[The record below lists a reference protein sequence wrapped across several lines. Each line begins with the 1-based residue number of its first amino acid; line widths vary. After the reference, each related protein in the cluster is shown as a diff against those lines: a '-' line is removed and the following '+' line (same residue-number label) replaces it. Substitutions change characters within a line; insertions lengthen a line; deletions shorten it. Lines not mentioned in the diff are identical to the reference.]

1 MVSHGPQGAPRQ
13 GDRPGATFYALLGLG
28 PDAPEAAIRTA
39 ITTQRR
45 TWRRRTTA
53 PDINARQEAER
64 RMQALEDAER
74 TLLDAERRRA
84 YDAHLRTV
92 KGPPPGQP
100 AGLPPGGPAGAR
112 PSGPP
117 GARPPGPVR
126 SASGGGPTA
135 PAGGA
140 PGGPP
145 AGPPAEQEDRR
156 WLVRAVE
163 QLDKGQAEV
172 AAFTARRAVDEDP
185 ENSYAWSVL
194 AEAAARSSD
203 PQIAQDA
210 ISRALVLDPESAALH
225 AQRGWILEHAG
236 EHERGVGAY
245 RSAAKLAPK
254 RPDYRVR
261 AVKALLRA
269 DLVDD
274 AVTEAEAA
282 YQAFPE
288 DGDVRS
294 ALGAALAERAVA
306 AQHELPDGR
315 LVISSLSQAS
325 YVLALANR
333 GLSVHP
339 PDPGVRVDLERQR
352 EYARKAGRRR
362 FSMAAF
368 RRNYRWPVGFG
379 LLAVA
384 GVCCG
389 PGFAQGFSDGFR
401 LMYYVGLMV
410 VLLGLAG
417 AVLLTCF
424 EPIHKR
430 NATLI
435 ENTVPR
441 RSARGPG
448 ATSKQPR

>member
-1 MVSHGPQGAPRQ
+1 
-13 GDRPGATFYALLGLG
+13 
-28 PDAPEAAIRTA
+28 
-39 ITTQRR
+39 
-45 TWRRRTTA
+45 
-53 PDINARQEAER
+53 
-64 RMQALEDAER
+64 
-74 TLLDAERRRA
+74 
-84 YDAHLRTV
+84 
-92 KGPPPGQP
+92 PPS
-100 AGLPPGGPAGAR
+100 AAR
-112 PSGPP
+112 PAPAGPP
-117 GARPPGPVR
+117 GH
-126 SASGGGPTA
+126 TA
-135 PAGGA
+135 
-140 PGGPP
+140 P
-145 AGPPAEQEDRR
+145 AGPPAGAPAGAVEQEERR

-163 QLDKGQAEV
+163 QLDKGQPEV

-185 ENSYAWSVL
+185 ENSYAWAVL
-194 AEAAARSSD
+194 AEAAARSAD
-203 PQIAQDA
+203 PKAAQEA

-225 AQRGWILEHAG
+225 VQRGWILEHAG

-245 RSAAKLAPK
+245 RSAAKLAPN

-269 DLVDD
+269 DLVDE

-288 DGDVRS
+288 DGDIRS

-315 LVISSLSQAS
+315 LVISSLSHAS

-352 EYARKAGRRR
+352 AYARKASRRR

-368 RRNYRWPVGFG
+368 RRNYRWPVGLG

-389 PGFAQGFSDGFR
+389 PGFAQGFSEGFR
-401 LMYYVGLMV
+401 LMYYFGLTV
-410 VLLGLAG
+410 VVMALAG

-424 EPIHKR
+424 EPTYKR

-435 ENTVPR
+435 ENTMPR
-441 RSARGPG
+441 RTARGPG
-448 ATSKQPR
+448 KAVKKPR